1 MTPQTVPFT
10 DHGQTS
16 ESRVEDG
23 PQIVVGTA
31 PPATG
36 LAELVATADPAR
48 LYIGVFAGER
58 RTGGYAVKIDRIER
72 IGDRL
77 DVTARFISPP
87 TDALT
92 IQVITTPAQ
101 LVSIDRRSASGVR
114 EAVLLDGS
122 GTEMARA
129 AVPQSQP

>member
-1 MTPQTVPFT
+1 M
-10 DHGQTS
+10 
-16 ESRVEDG
+16 
-23 PQIVVGTA
+23 VVGAA
-31 PPATG
+31 PSATG

-58 RTGGYAVKIDRIER
+58 RTGGHAVKIDRIER
-72 IGDRL
+72 TGDL
-77 DVTARFISPP
+77 LAVTVRFISPP